1 LRAARRRARD
11 RADAYVDA
19 ARNRW
24 YFTELLRERRVER
37 SARGAARYRWQP
49 ACSDDRMRQTES
61 ARSWVLPVLWVAVVF
76 AAGILT
82 WASVNSPQAEA
93 GGAGLVL
100 LATAS
105 LLRRGLSAQGS
116 AQVPHVTRFVAHELS
131 PRAK

>member
-1 LRAARRRARD
+1 
-11 RADAYVDA
+11 
-19 ARNRW
+19 
-24 YFTELLRERRVER
+24 
-37 SARGAARYRWQP
+37 
-49 ACSDDRMRQTES
+49 MRQTDS
-61 ARSWVLPVLWVAVVF
+61 LRSWVFPVLWVAFVL

-105 LLRRGLSAQGS
+105 LLRRGLPSPGPAEVP
-116 AQVPHVTRFVAHELS
+116 QVARFVAQELS

>member
-1 LRAARRRARD
+1 
-11 RADAYVDA
+11 
-19 ARNRW
+19 
-24 YFTELLRERRVER
+24 
-37 SARGAARYRWQP
+37 
-49 ACSDDRMRQTES
+49 MRQTES
-61 ARSWVLPVLWVAVVF
+61 LRSWVFPVLWVAIVL

-105 LLRRGLSAQGS
+105 LLRRGLPSTTPAE
-116 AQVPHVTRFVAHELS
+116 VPRVARFVAQELS